1 MSVNLEG
8 LTAIPLSLLRSPRAW
23 LRPVARL
30 TRSSLA
36 RGGVVG
42 LIFLLG
48 PVSISA
54 GSEIPRGTVTIDL
67 SRGPL
72 AEFLPDETFGA
83 ALDGHQR
90 GEIAQ
95 IYTPGNIRKMQ
106 GAGLRKITYRLRTE
120 LGVEAWHWSERGTWS
135 DDAHQQGYWTSSDN
149 PDQRVLSSHGYRL
162 PRRGN
167 TVDQADNDGYSRLAD
182 GDDATYWKSN
192 PYLDEHYTND
202 ANTEHPQ
209 WVVIDLG
216 KVEAI
221 NAARIDWAQP
231 YATHFAIQYWTSP
244 IQDFEITEEGEWRG
258 FPEGLVSDGNG
269 QSITLGLSG
278 DPVNTRYVRILLL
291 ESSGTAPPGSTDIRD
306 SLGFAI
312 REISLGII
320 DDTGSFHDAMK
331 HAPSNATQT
340 VVSTSSTDPWHR
352 SIDLD
357 TNTEQ
362 PGFDRL
368 FTSGLTHG
376 LSVLVPVG
384 LLYDTPENAAAEIS
398 FLRKRGYPVQQIE
411 MGEEPDG
418 QRVSPE
424 HEAALYLQFATAI
437 HRVDPTLALGGPSF
451 QNGIVYSGF
460 DVDPSQPWVT
470 RFLGYLRSRGRLDDF
485 SFLSF
490 EWYPFDH
497 LCERRSQQL
506 LEQPRLMAQ
515 VFQTLR
521 EQGAPT
527 SIPWI
532 ISEYGYSAFA
542 GRSLVELPSALLN
555 ADIVGQFLTL
565 GGKTA
570 YLFGYEPSRPISEGN
585 RCAGYGQMMLLE
597 ADAKGRAH
605 WRMPTFFAAHLLTH
619 EWAEPVNRPHTL
631 YAAESDI
638 RDAKGRQIV
647 TAYAVKRPDQT
658 WAILLVNKDPVHAH
672 RTSIVFRDAPV
683 APASFHGPV
692 EAFQYSRAQYEWKAS
707 GPDGHPARTK
717 APRRFR
723 LTGTSEVNLP
733 PFSLTVV
740 RGFGPR
746 KEVLDKPIAGN

>member
-1 MSVNLEG
+1 V
-8 LTAIPLSLLRSPRAW
+8 
-23 LRPVARL
+23 
-30 TRSSLA
+30 
-36 RGGVVG
+36 
-42 LIFLLG
+42 
-48 PVSISA
+48 
-54 GSEIPRGTVTIDL
+54 GTVTVDV

-72 AEFLPDETFGA
+72 AEFLPDQTFGA

-90 GEIAQ
+90 GEIPQ
-95 IYTPGNIRKMQ
+95 IYTTGNIRKMQ
-106 GAGLRKITYRLRTE
+106 SAGLRKITYRLRTE

-135 DDAHQQGYWTSSDN
+135 DDVHQQGYWTSSDS
-149 PDQRVLSSHGYRL
+149 PDQRVLRSHGYRL

-167 TVDQADNDGYSRLAD
+167 TIDQAGNDGYSRLTD
-182 GDDATYWKSN
+182 GDEATYWKSN
-192 PYLDEHYTND
+192 PYLDERYTND
-202 ANTEHPQ
+202 ANAEHPQ
-209 WVVIDLG
+209 WVVVDLG

-221 NAARIDWAQP
+221 NAAKIDWAQP
-231 YATHFAIQYWTSP
+231 YATHFAVQYWTSAIP
-244 IQDFEITEEGEWRG
+244 DFEITEQGEWHG
-258 FPEGLVSDGNG
+258 FPQGLVAGGNG
-269 QSITLGLSG
+269 ESNLLRLS
-278 DPVNTRYVRILLL
+278 DAPVETRYVRILLF
-291 ESSGTAPPGSTDIRD
+291 ESSKTAPPGSTDIRD

-320 DDTGSFHDAMK
+320 DDAGSFQEVTR

-340 VVSTSSTDPWHR
+340 VVTTSSTDPWHR
-352 SIDLD
+352 LIDLD
-357 TNTEQ
+357 ADTEQ
-362 PGFDRL
+362 PGFDLL

-376 LSVLVPVG
+376 LPVLVPVG

-398 FLRKRGYPVQQIE
+398 FLRKRGYPVEQIE

-460 DVDPSQPWVT
+460 DVDPSQSWVT
-470 RFLGYLRSRGRLDDF
+470 RFFGYLRSRGRLGDF

-490 EWYPFDH
+490 EWYPFDR

-506 LEQPRLMAQ
+506 LAQPELLAKA
-515 VFQTLR
+515 FQTLR

-565 GGKTA
+565 GGTTA
-570 YLFGYEPSRPISEGN
+570 YLFGYEPSRPIREGN
-585 RCAGYGQMMLLE
+585 RCAGYGQMMLFE
-597 ADAKGRAH
+597 ADAKGQAH

-619 EWAEPVNRPHTL
+619 EWAEPVNRPHAL
-631 YAAESDI
+631 YATDSDI
-638 RDAKGRQIV
+638 RDRKGRQIV

-658 WAILLVNKDPVHAH
+658 WAILLVNKDPIRAH
-672 RTSIVFRDAPV
+672 RASIGFRDTG
-683 APASFHGPV
+683 APASFHGRV
-692 EAFQYSRAQYEWKAS
+692 EVFQYSRAQYDWKAS
-707 GPDGHPARTK
+707 GPDGHPARTE
-717 APRRFR
+717 APRRFW
-723 LTGTSEVNLP
+723 LAGTSEVNLP

-740 RGFGPR
+740 RGFGPPG
-746 KEVLDKPIAGN
+746 EDLDKPNPGTRNRVAKSTRLRSRFAVTFWGM